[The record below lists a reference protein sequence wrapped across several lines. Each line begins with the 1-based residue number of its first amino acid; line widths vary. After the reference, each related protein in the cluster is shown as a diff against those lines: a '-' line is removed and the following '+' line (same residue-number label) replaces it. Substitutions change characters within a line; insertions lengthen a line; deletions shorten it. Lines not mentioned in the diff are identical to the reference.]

1 MMEFTYN
8 GMVRHGF
15 GFYNPNHAA
24 AMLCVFIPFLW
35 GWKRYMVIGLGLS
48 LFLTVLL
55 TITFSRTGVI
65 VLIWELIAFI
75 LLSKGQDWK
84 LMTGIGV
91 GAVIIIVTAGVFS
104 RFHLDKAVT
113 NRPEIWL
120 AGMKLIG
127 KNPQG
132 VGLGHSGIIVSS
144 FLLDGITCRTL
155 VNAHLTLLA
164 ECGILVGSLWLFFI
178 FYALLQGSS
187 RPRSWCAFSGL
198 CLSACNATIFDL
210 SILTDFQDW
219 GNLSLTNFILSWLL
233 MLLFFSIGDY
243 LIWGKLS
250 GKKLICALFVSS
262 LAVMFPLC
270 FRDARTPQVHDGM
283 VVSSLDAPLVLY
295 DDTWSLNTV
304 LPYCHDGFR
313 IPLKPT
319 LCMVDAKKV
328 MLFGKAAEYADSFP
342 NSALVIVY
350 PPEFF
355 IPPPNTEKIIVSG
368 HDIRTWM
375 FPVERE

>member
-1 MMEFTYN
+1 
-8 GMVRHGF
+8 
-15 GFYNPNHAA
+15 
-24 AMLCVFIPFLW
+24 
-35 GWKRYMVIGLGLS
+35 
-48 LFLTVLL
+48 
-55 TITFSRTGVI
+55 
-65 VLIWELIAFI
+65 
-75 LLSKGQDWK
+75 
-84 LMTGIGV
+84 
-91 GAVIIIVTAGVFS
+91 
-104 RFHLDKAVT
+104 
-113 NRPEIWL
+113 
-120 AGMKLIG
+120 
-127 KNPQG
+127 
-132 VGLGHSGIIVSS
+132 
-144 FLLDGITCRTL
+144 
-155 VNAHLTLLA
+155 
-164 ECGILVGSLWLFFI
+164 
-178 FYALLQGSS
+178 
-187 RPRSWCAFSGL
+187 
-198 CLSACNATIFDL
+198 
-210 SILTDFQDW
+210 
-219 GNLSLTNFILSWLL
+219 

-342 NSALVIVY
+342 NSAIVIVY

-355 IPPPNTEKIIVSG
+355 IPPPNTEKRIVS
-368 HDIRTWM
+368 
-375 FPVERE
+375 